1 MNKGNKNYLAKQFK
15 DFVGFKKK
23 VLEVG
28 CGTGQLSMYFSIGT
42 NNQIVSLDP
51 TIESLRLANKFALE
65 NNIKNV
71 NLVNADIFDDV
82 LKDDYFDFIWTN
94 GVLHHTKDPKKAFEI
109 TVKSL
114 KNEGYILVGLYNKLG
129 RIRTKIRKYLY
140 KIFGRRVVLLLDPV
154 LRNIKS
160 GSPDQIDAWIRDQY
174 EHPVESVHTIDEV
187 LRWFNENKVKFISSV
202 PHCTIDLNYEN
213 NLFLEQKKGN
223 LFFRLL
229 NQFLMIFNFLGDD
242 GGLFVLIGKNMN
254 KQLLFIKFPILFPII
269 YGSVLY
275 MFPQYE
281 TELILITILL
291 LAETI
296 LELRGR
302 FYLNLIL
309 NIF

>member
-1 MNKGNKNYLAKQFK
+1 MEFLKKKFEKSGNIFSYKIENNITKNVTSFYNIKPFPNYDESDNKATILNKGNKNYLAKQFK

-242 GGLFVLIGKNMN
+242 GGLFVLIGK
-254 KQLLFIKFPILFPII
+254 K
-269 YGSVLY
+269 
-275 MFPQYE
+275 YE
-281 TELILITILL
+281 
-291 LAETI
+291 
-296 LELRGR
+296 
-302 FYLNLIL
+302 
-309 NIF
+309 

>member
-1 MNKGNKNYLAKQFK
+1 MEFLKKKFEKTGNIFSYKIENNITKNVTSFYNIKPFPNYDDSDNKATILNKGNKNYLAKQFK

-82 LKDDYFDFIWTN
+82 LKDDYFDFVWTN

-129 RIRTKIRKYLY
+129 RIRTKVRKYLY

-223 LFFRLL
+223 LFFRWL

-242 GGLFVLIGKNMN
+242 GGLFVLIGK
-254 KQLLFIKFPILFPII
+254 K
-269 YGSVLY
+269 
-275 MFPQYE
+275 YE
-281 TELILITILL
+281 
-291 LAETI
+291 
-296 LELRGR
+296 
-302 FYLNLIL
+302 
-309 NIF
+309 